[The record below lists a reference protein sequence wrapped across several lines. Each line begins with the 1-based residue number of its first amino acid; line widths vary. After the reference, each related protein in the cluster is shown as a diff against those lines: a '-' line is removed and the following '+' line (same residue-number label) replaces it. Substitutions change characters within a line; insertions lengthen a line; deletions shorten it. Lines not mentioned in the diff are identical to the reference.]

1 MKSKYI
7 SIDLGSY
14 NKKEAITWLKEH
26 CTYVKNVREGDNSHL
41 TFKFACFDEGKTA
54 SWDITRMD
62 AYWFV
67 TNYSEHNIDKYSAI
81 DELRIV
87 CDGDGYDCKY
97 TITTTVYH
105 G

>member
-1 MKSKYI
+1 MNSKYI

-26 CTYVKNVREGDNSHL
+26 CTYVKNVREHEKRRL
-41 TFKFACFDEGKTA
+41 TFKFACFDAGKTA
-54 SWDITRMD
+54 SWGITRMD

-67 TNYSEHNIDKYSAI
+67 THYSEHNIGKHPAI

-87 CDGDGYDCKY
+87 CDGDDYDCKY
-97 TITTTVYH
+97 TIITTVYTD
-105 G
+105 